1 METQLV
7 RLDAPYN
14 LICSSTGKIGTH
26 IATLIVV
33 KEKKEDLIE
42 GARMSSHLIVCSYP
56 VVGGE
61 FDIEGNVWL
70 DSELKDC
77 LLITRQKS
85 TLSLYTLRRLMEYC
99 SKHLNPLRLRS
110 MPLILQMVIMDN
122 DCKFVLPKNHS
133 EITIRD
139 YDVCLEF
146 EESRDGEYCMVFTN
160 NNSDF
165 FFYEYFNINKDAT
178 TSNLATSEKAIS
190 GIVQLKDSYI
200 GILSNYGL
208 NSIKFSTRNK
218 DYQWFVD
225 KVNQNIV

>member
-1 METQLV
+1 M

-33 KEKKEDLIE
+33 KEKKEELIE
-42 GARMSSHLIVCSYP
+42 GASMSSHLIVCSYP

-110 MPLILQMVIMDN
+110 MPLILQMAILDN
-122 DCKFVLPKNHS
+122 DCKFVLPKDEN
-133 EITIRD
+133 ENTISD

-146 EESRDGEYCMVFTN
+146 EESRDGKSCMVFTN
-160 NNSDF
+160 RNSDF
-165 FFYEYFNINKDAT
+165 YFYEYFYIGVDS
-178 TSNLATSEKAIS
+178 SNLQSSENAIYS
-190 GIVQLKDSYI
+190 MGELNDSYL

-208 NSIKFSTRNK
+208 KSIKFSTKNK

-225 KVNQNIV
+225 KLNKYEE